1 MAAAHPTAHLIW
13 TLALA
18 AVSVALMLVVRN
30 RLIRRQL
37 LFATAVLAASAV
49 LHAAIVL
56 LPDVA
61 ILQTHGWKV
70 EALLIAFAAIRVFV
84 TLLFNPWSRDG
95 VAERAPAIV
104 QDAIATALVVVAAV
118 IAFRISSL
126 DFLAGSAIVAAI
138 LGFALHETLGNAF
151 AGIALQIEKPFH
163 VGHWISVG
171 SFEGM
176 VVEVTW
182 RATKIRTSAGNLVI
196 VPNNLVARE
205 AINNYSQPVA
215 PTRLQ
220 VDVGVTYDAAPND
233 VRRALLTAIGQ
244 ARLVRQSPAGDVLV
258 ADFSKL
264 TVTYRV
270 RFWVDDLSHDDE
282 ARDEVRTLAYYELRR
297 RGIDMG
303 YPRPERPV
311 DMPARREQF
320 QRTISAVPVFAG
332 LPEDGLHALA
342 MAAAEQVFADGEVIV
357 REGEPG
363 ASMFVVCRGKVAVTV
378 GANRREVAMT
388 EAGGYFGEMSLLT
401 GDPRTATVV
410 ARGDC
415 TVLEIGGDMFSAYV
429 RSNPDVVDRLAEAA
443 ASRRRQL
450 NESHVSLGPAES
462 ARAATITERMK
473 RFFGLEHA

>member
-1 MAAAHPTAHLIW
+1 VAAAHPTAHLIW

-37 LFATAVLAASAV
+37 LFSTAVLAASAV

-118 IAFRISSL
+118 IVFRISSL

-171 SFEGM
+171 AFEGV

-205 AINNYSQPVA
+205 AINNYSQPSS

-220 VDVGVTYDAAPND
+220 VDVGVTYDAAPNE
-233 VRRALLTAIGQ
+233 VRRALLTALTQ
-244 ARLVRQSPAGDVLV
+244 ARLARQSPAGDVLV

-270 RFWVDDLSHDDE
+270 RFWIDDLSHDDE

-297 RGIDMG
+297 RGIEMG

-311 DMPARREQF
+311 DIPARRAQF

-332 LPEDGLHALA
+332 LPDDGLHALA

-357 REGEPG
+357 REGDPG

-429 RSNPDVVDRLAEAA
+429 RSNPDVIDRLAEAA

-450 NESHVSLGPAES
+450 NESRVSLGPAES
-462 ARAATITERMK
+462 ARADTLTERMR